1 MRNRLIAVILCLF
14 GMVAGGHATPNVTAE
29 ITYDLAA
36 GRADYYFWNREDPP
50 AVECVGPSNS
60 KAMLMRRS
68 GTRVESVTDGRRKSR

>member
-36 GRADYYFWNREDPP
+36 LVGRIITSGIGKIPP
-50 AVECVGPSNS
+50 Q
-60 KAMLMRRS
+60 
-68 GTRVESVTDGRRKSR
+68 

>member
-29 ITYDLAA
+29 ITYDLAV

-50 AVECVGPSNS
+50 Q
-60 KAMLMRRS
+60 
-68 GTRVESVTDGRRKSR
+68 